1 MTGIHRYL
9 PGDRMADLISENYF
23 LIQVISRF
31 GIKVGFGDKTVE
43 QVCREF
49 GVDCA
54 TFLAVV
60 NFIVQGHSYIDG
72 STELSIPSLLNYLK
86 QSHIYFL
93 EFCLPA
99 IRRKLLNG
107 IVMSTDNVSFLI
119 MKFFDDYT
127 AEVKTHME
135 FEEQE
140 VFSYVRGLL
149 SGSIEDKFRITTYSE
164 YHEEVGDKLKELK
177 NIIIKYCPDSADIN
191 LLNDA
196 LYDIYRCEQELES
209 HCMVE
214 DRIFVPAVVKL
225 ERKVREDVQR

>member
-23 LIQVISRF
+23 LIHVISRF

-43 QVCREF
+43 QVCRDF

-93 EFCLPA
+93 EF
-99 IRRKLLNG
+99 
-107 IVMSTDNVSFLI
+107 
-119 MKFFDDYT
+119 
-127 AEVKTHME
+127 
-135 FEEQE
+135 
-140 VFSYVRGLL
+140 
-149 SGSIEDKFRITTYSE
+149 
-164 YHEEVGDKLKELK
+164 
-177 NIIIKYCPDSADIN
+177 
-191 LLNDA
+191 
-196 LYDIYRCEQELES
+196 
-209 HCMVE
+209 
-214 DRIFVPAVVKL
+214 
-225 ERKVREDVQR
+225 